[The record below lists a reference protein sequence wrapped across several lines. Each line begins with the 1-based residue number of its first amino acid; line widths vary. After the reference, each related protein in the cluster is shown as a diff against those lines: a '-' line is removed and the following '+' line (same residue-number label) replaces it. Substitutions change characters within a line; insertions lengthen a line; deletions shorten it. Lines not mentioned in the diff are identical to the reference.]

1 MDQSLLCD
9 LFQGV
14 LELGAERR
22 GRVEESGV
30 GDVAVE
36 EEASELGPGGEGKA
50 TLADVE
56 VLENGGQDQRIGKRA
71 RIRRRSR
78 GYRGYRRCRD

>member
-9 LFQGV
+9 LFQRV

-22 GRVEESGV
+22 GRIEESGV

-36 EEASELGPGGEGKA
+36 EEASEFGPGGEGKA
-50 TLADVE
+50 AFADVE
-56 VLENGGQDQRIGKRA
+56 VLENGGQDQRIGKGA

-78 GYRGYRRCRD
+78 GCRGCRRCRD